1 MTKCTNFRRLR
12 RANLC
17 SLFVKNLTVS
27 TQKLKTR
34 LIASPMSRPKEG
46 RPIDKRKEYLV
57 RGVELLGTVPQKPN
71 CNQNCGDNIETGT
84 SKKTPVAGI
93 VPCHP
98 SYDCGGDAIQQC
110 GNDTNNSNE
119 NHSLL
124 LSSWN
129 ETTAILACPCPVL
142 FSLGASALT
151 PRVQHLAAVET
162 PVFTIIATYL
172 AGIFVAI
179 AVREFFSNFKYSH
192 AVLLSRAGG

>member
-1 MTKCTNFRRLR
+1 MTNCTNFRRLR

-17 SLFVKNLTVS
+17 KLFVKNLTVS

-71 CNQNCGDNIETGT
+71 YNQTRGDNIETGT

-98 SYDCGGDAIQQC
+98 SYHCGGDTIQQC
-110 GNDTNNSNE
+110 GNDANNNNE
-119 NHSLL
+119 NH
-124 LSSWN
+124 
-129 ETTAILACPCPVL
+129 T
-142 FSLGASALT
+142 
-151 PRVQHLAAVET
+151 
-162 PVFTIIATYL
+162 
-172 AGIFVAI
+172 
-179 AVREFFSNFKYSH
+179 
-192 AVLLSRAGG
+192 VLLSRAGRLDLPRFQ